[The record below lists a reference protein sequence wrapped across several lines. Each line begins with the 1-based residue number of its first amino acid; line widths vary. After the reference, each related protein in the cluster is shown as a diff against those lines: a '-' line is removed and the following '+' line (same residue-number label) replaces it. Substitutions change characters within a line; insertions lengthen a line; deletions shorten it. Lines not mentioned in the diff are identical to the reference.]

1 VEIKYVSPGQALGGK
16 KMAGLVHAIIQL
28 AKSQRLAKRILN
40 NIIACVT
47 AGLAFEKQKLP
58 AAELLCPVSE

>member
-1 VEIKYVSPGQALGGK
+1 
-16 KMAGLVHAIIQL
+16 MAGLVHAIIQL

-58 AAELLCPVSE
+58 VAELLCPVSE